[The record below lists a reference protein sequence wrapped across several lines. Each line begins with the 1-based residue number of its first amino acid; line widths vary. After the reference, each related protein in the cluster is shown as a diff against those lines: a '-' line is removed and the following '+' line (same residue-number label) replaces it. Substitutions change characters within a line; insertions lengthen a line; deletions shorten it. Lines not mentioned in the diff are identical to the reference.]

1 MEGITEPPSG
11 GSLSI
16 VSKRSPG
23 PGANGRPRDDGSRV
37 TVIVSIRTEGGEAVI
52 GAAHTPYQNSEDS
65 EPVGLDNPLP
75 PVSSDPPS
83 IEGAQTPKASE
94 GPTDTPRRT
103 SQQNRLRMRMAPG
116 ADSLLEICAS

>member
-1 MEGITEPPSG
+1 MARVVDEVKAGTAVG
-11 GSLSI
+11 VGH
-16 VSKRSPG
+16 VS
-23 PGANGRPRDDGSRV
+23 DDDEIFGC
-37 TVIVSIRTEGGEAVI
+37 
-52 GAAHTPYQNSEDS
+52 TPYQNSEDS

-116 ADSLLEICAS
+116 ADSPLEICAS